1 MPSFNA
7 ASELAELKHLK
18 KTVRKRV
25 YRTSRLD
32 KFHGELISL
41 RREGASATDLQRW
54 LRQQRIRV
62 SLTTVTRWL
71 AKHG

>member
-1 MPSFNA
+1 MSSIDA
-7 ASELAELKHLK
+7 TREITQLKALK
-18 KTVRKRV
+18 KTIRKRV

-41 RREGASATDLQRW
+41 RRAGASAADLQRW
-54 LRQQRIRV
+54 LRKQRTNV
-62 SLTTVTRWL
+62 HLTTVTRWL